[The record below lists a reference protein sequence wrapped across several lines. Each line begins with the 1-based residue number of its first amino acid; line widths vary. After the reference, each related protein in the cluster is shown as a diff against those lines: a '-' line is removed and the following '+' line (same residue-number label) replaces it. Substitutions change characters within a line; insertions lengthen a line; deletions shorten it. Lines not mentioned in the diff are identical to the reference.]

1 MSRVPIFGLVVANHN
16 KKLNAVWVI
25 LSVCNTA
32 AANGTPGARGQSGWA
47 NAFFYAGSGAL
58 LVSHWP
64 VQSDAA
70 VALTTRT
77 LGTLRGCW

>member
-16 KKLNAVWVI
+16 KKLNADWVI

-32 AANGTPGARGQSGWA
+32 AANGTPGARGQSGRA

-58 LVSHWP
+58 LVLHWL

-77 LGTLRGCW
+77 LATLHCCW

>member
-32 AANGTPGARGQSGWA
+32 AANGTLGARGQSGRA

-58 LVSHWP
+58 LVLHWL

-77 LGTLRGCW
+77 LATLHCCW